1 MKIFSILL
9 IICLSLFSGDSFAKN
24 AKKSISQKHLTVAK
38 RLQRHAI
45 AKLQKKQVVKRKS
58 ILGEHFFEAGLSQIP
73 GRKVAIFG
81 WGKKSEDEEIENEAE
96 VDAADDAQA
105 ATPNTL
111 GGDEITPELIEIIPQ
126 GPLTA
131 TQPWQKPD
139 YSGQVG
145 ALGWSSKV
153 FDVPPGMKDR
163 VAFWKEIYS
172 KYTTNQGVI
181 HDSLHI
187 NIVYQPV
194 DFSSIMR
201 DSSLNPRQKHHARE
215 HLVKSYRHEIEERLR
230 RLAKLNSGEG
240 LQGEDLRVWKMFEPV
255 NDPDKFNAA
264 TKRGRIRFQLGQKD
278 RFALG
283 IYYSGR
289 YIREMEKIYKSEG
302 LPIELTRLPFV
313 ESSFNIYARSR
324 VGASGVWQFM
334 RRTARPYMMV
344 NNAVDER
351 NDPIRATRSAARL
364 LRSNYMLLKSWPLA
378 LTGWNH
384 GPNGVARIVRK
395 IGTTDLAQIINLYSS
410 RRFGFAS
417 ENFYACFLAALEV
430 EQNANK
436 YFGPV
441 KWSVPLDHAEIK
453 LSKPVPF
460 EAVNVW
466 FKDDDQL
473 AQLYNPHFSNK
484 VRIGRM
490 NMPKG
495 TNVRVPPSMKELAE
509 RYLSGNVTLAKM
521 KEEAKR
527 MFMKIP
533 VIPEG
538 TPVST
543 ISAAP
548 SPTVSPTPQMR
559 EAAKEQPRKI
569 IREDLSDDAAEN
581 IVISPENTPEEK
593 KLN

>member
-1 MKIFSILL
+1 M
-9 IICLSLFSGDSFAKN
+9 
-24 AKKSISQKHLTVAK
+24 KKSLIVFLILNFLCFDLFARSPNRLSVTK
-38 RLQRHAI
+38 RLQRHAL
-45 AKLQKKQVVKRKS
+45 AKLQTKKIAKRKS
-58 ILGEHFFEAGLSQIP
+58 IIGENFFQAGLSQIP
-73 GRKVAIFG
+73 GSKVAIFG
-81 WGKKSEDEEIENEAE
+81 WGRKTEESDWEDATELESS
-96 VDAADDAQA
+96 DAQA
-105 ATPNTL
+105 ATPDAL
-111 GGDEITPELIEIIPQ
+111 EGDEITPELVEIIPQ

-131 TQPWQKPD
+131 TQDWEKPN
-139 YSGQVG
+139 YSEQTS
-145 ALGWSSKV
+145 ALGWSPSA
-153 FDVPPGMKDR
+153 FTVPAGLRER
-163 VAFWKEIYS
+163 VGFWKEIYS
-172 KYTTNQGVI
+172 KYTTSQGVM

-187 NIVYQPV
+187 NIIYQPV
-194 DFSSIMR
+194 DFGAITR
-201 DSSLNPRQKHHARE
+201 DTSLNPRQRHHARE
-215 HLVKSYRHEIEERLR
+215 HLVKTYRRDIEDRLR
-230 RLAKLNSGEG
+230 RLSKVSSSAG
-240 LQGEDLRVWKMFEPV
+240 LSGEDLRVWKMFETV
-255 NDPDKFNAA
+255 SDPDKFNAA
-264 TKRGRIRFQLGQKD
+264 TKKGRIRFQLGQKD

-324 VGASGVWQFM
+324 VGASGIWQFM

-351 NDPIRATRSAARL
+351 NDPIRSTRSSARL
-364 LRSNYMLLKSWPLA
+364 LRSNFMLLKSWPLA

-384 GPNGVARIVRK
+384 GPSGVARIVK
-395 IGTTDLAQIINLYSS
+395 KTGTTDLARIIDLYSS

-430 EQNANK
+430 ERNANR
-436 YFGPV
+436 YFGGV

-466 FKDDDQL
+466 FKDDDGL
-473 AQLYNPHFSNK
+473 AQLFNPHFSNK

-509 RYLSGNVTLAKM
+509 KYLEGKISLNDM
-521 KEEAKR
+521 KQEAKR
-527 MFMKIP
+527 AFTKIP
-533 VIPEG
+533 VLPEG

-548 SPTVSPTPQMR
+548 SPTSTPVQKTV
-559 EAAKEQPRKI
+559 E
-569 IREDLSDDAAEN
+569 
-581 IVISPENTPEEK
+581 
-593 KLN
+593 